1 MILSDKFLGFFMV
14 PEGGI
19 WNYNFNGQNFSV
31 NMRYNLM
38 LDNPKDFYHESH
50 RAIHFLDFSV
60 RQNTNDE
67 NTTVDT
73 ADNTKNSGAPDSSM
87 PDREDLFL

>member
-1 MILSDKFLGFFMV
+1 
-14 PEGGI
+14 
-19 WNYNFNGQNFSV
+19 
-31 NMRYNLM
+31 M

-60 RQNTNDE
+60 RQSTNDE

-73 ADNTKNSGAPDSSM
+73 AENTKNSGAPDNNM
-87 PDREDLFL
+87 PDRDDLFLWAQYSWMKTN